1 MTTLGIPLVATAA
14 LATWGA
20 TNYMKLQRLQAAREH
35 ALADLASALH
45 ERQDLTLDLVRFC
58 GDYLVPEKT
67 LIEAV
72 ALSRSYAMQAR
83 TVLARTKTETDL
95 CWALA
100 RLLLAAENH
109 PELLAQPRYADLTR
123 RLAEAEN
130 RATQARNTYNHA
142 VEELDAFLHGPSM
155 RPLAHALHV
164 IAGQPFELDP
174 KIAREAMMTML
185 NPRQKKGADNGAEAL
200 APALPRVPSVAFEV

>member
-1 MTTLGIPLVATAA
+1 MTALGIPLVATAA

-35 ALADLASALH
+35 ALADLATALH
-45 ERQDLTLDLVRFC
+45 ERQDLTLELVRLC
-58 GDYLVPEKT
+58 ADYLVPEKT

-100 RLLLAAENH
+100 RLLLAAESH
-109 PELLAQPRYADLTR
+109 AELLAQPRFSELTTQ
-123 RLAEAEN
+123 LAESEN
-130 RATQARNTYNHA
+130 HATQARNAYNRS
-142 VEELDAFLHGPSM
+142 VEELEDFLHGPSM
-155 RPLAHALHV
+155 RPVAHTLHM

-185 NPRQKKGADNGAEAL
+185 APRQNGLGTEPAQPS
-200 APALPRVPSVAFEV
+200 APVLPRIASVAFEL

>member
-1 MTTLGIPLVATAA
+1 MATVAI
-14 LATWGA
+14 ATWGA
-20 TNYMKLQRLQAAREH
+20 TNFMKLQRLQATRDH
-35 ALADLASALH
+35 ALANLAAALH
-45 ERQDLTLDLVRFC
+45 ERQDLTLELVRFC
-58 GDYLVPEKT
+58 ASYLVPEKT

-109 PELLAQPRYADLTR
+109 PELLSQPRYSELLTG
-123 RLAEAEN
+123 LGESEN
-130 RATQARNTYNHA
+130 QATQARNEYNRA
-142 VEELDAFLHGPSM
+142 VEELEDFLHGPSM
-155 RPLAHALHV
+155 RPLAHTLHM

-185 NPRQKKGADNGAEAL
+185 TPRRATGAPEGAEL
-200 APALPRVPSVAFEV
+200 AQPMLPKVASVAFNL